1 MNGFWLSRKD
11 KMKIAALVARI
22 LLGLLFAFAGL
33 NGLFNFLKA
42 PLPGGLA
49 GQYVGAMVQSHY
61 MIVVAALQFLGAVL
75 LLVNRYVVLGL
86 VILGP
91 IIVNILLFHIFLE
104 HMGLIFAI
112 IVAILWCIA
121 AYRYKQNFS
130 PLFAQKA

>member
-1 MNGFWLSRKD
+1 
-11 KMKIAALVARI
+11 MKIAAMVARL

-33 NGLFNFLKA
+33 NGLFNFVKA
-42 PLPGGLA
+42 PLPPGLA
-49 GQYVGAMVQSHY
+49 GQFIGAMIQSHY
-61 MIVVAALQFLGAVL
+61 VVAVALLQLIGAVL

-104 HMGLIFAI
+104 HTGLILAI

>member
-1 MNGFWLSRKD
+1 
-11 KMKIAALVARI
+11 MKIAAMIARI

-33 NGLFNFLKA
+33 NGLFNFVKA
-42 PLPGGLA
+42 QLPGGLA
-49 GQYVGAMVQSHY
+49 GQFAGAMIQSHY
-61 MIVVAALQFLGAVL
+61 MTAVAVLQLAGAVL

-104 HMGLIFAI
+104 HQGLL
-112 IVAILWCIA
+112 VAIVVAIVWGIA

-130 PLFAQKA
+130 GLFAQTA